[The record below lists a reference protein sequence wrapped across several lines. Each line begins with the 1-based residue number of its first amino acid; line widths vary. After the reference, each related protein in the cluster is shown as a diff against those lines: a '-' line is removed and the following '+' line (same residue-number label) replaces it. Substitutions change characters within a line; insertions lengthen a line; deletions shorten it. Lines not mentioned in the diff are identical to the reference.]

1 MTERNRK
8 LPQSTNYLRAARA
21 GIQVLEEQK
30 PMDDR
35 LLFFVVGILAS
46 LRAVQHSLLNHDRT
60 LSPQHKAT
68 IDDWKKR
75 TPMDGKEISFIKN
88 SRDLVLKAGAF
99 PGGAGFRMAE
109 FDADGTMRPV
119 PKRWEAYYLADG
131 KHRDLIADMRTA
143 ADWCE
148 AQLSTIELQVP
159 AINLPGDS
167 VID

>member
-1 MTERNRK
+1 
-8 LPQSTNYLRAARA
+8 
-21 GIQVLEEQK
+21 
-30 PMDDR
+30 MDDR

-159 AINLPGDS
+159 VINLPGDS